1 MTKVAFTAPH
11 KLVAEIGLDLLKQ
24 GVNAVDAMVAA
35 AAAITV
41 AYPHMNSIGGDG
53 FWLIQ
58 KPGSQPFAIDASGTS
73 ALRADIDYF
82 KSRHYTQIP
91 SRGIAANVTVGGTV
105 SGWQVARELIEKKHL
120 STTTHSLPVNDL
132 LQPAIHLAKQGI
144 PVSDSLAS
152 ASRKVLSEVD
162 LLASGHIKKPLN
174 NSVFHEYKRIF
185 SDSGNPLVN
194 EKNFQNLDLAASLT
208 QLASAG
214 LDDFYRG
221 DLARTMGIYFESI
234 DAPLSQ
240 SDFQAYRAQTVT
252 ALDVTTR
259 KGTLYNL
266 PAPTQGVASLLILAI
281 YDELYHRDMDDVES
295 THLLVEATK
304 QAFLIRD
311 RFVCDPPRMT
321 ISTQDLLSRERVQR
335 LAKNIS
341 TNALDW
347 PHKAA
352 PGDTVW
358 MGCVDKDG
366 VMVSFIQ
373 SIYWEFGSAVVI
385 PNTGIVW
392 NNRGSSFTLDASHH
406 NVIMPLS
413 KPLHTLNPAL
423 AVLNDGRRVVYGTM
437 GGEGQPQ
444 TQAALFTRKFYQN
457 KSLQEAIDQGRW
469 LLGRTWGEHSTDL
482 KMERDCFDNI
492 GGALANKGHQIQ
504 VVPPASEIMGHAGAV
519 IVGANGDVECASDKR
534 SDGAGLIA

>member
-1 MTKVAFTAPH
+1 
-11 KLVAEIGLDLLKQ
+11 
-24 GVNAVDAMVAA
+24 
-35 AAAITV
+35 
-41 AYPHMNSIGGDG
+41 
-53 FWLIQ
+53 
-58 KPGSQPFAIDASGTS
+58 
-73 ALRADIDYF
+73 
-82 KSRHYTQIP
+82 
-91 SRGIAANVTVGGTV
+91 
-105 SGWQVARELIEKKHL
+105 
-120 STTTHSLPVNDL
+120 
-132 LQPAIHLAKQGI
+132 
-144 PVSDSLAS
+144 
-152 ASRKVLSEVD
+152 
-162 LLASGHIKKPLN
+162 
-174 NSVFHEYKRIF
+174 
-185 SDSGNPLVN
+185 
-194 EKNFQNLDLAASLT
+194 
-208 QLASAG
+208 
-214 LDDFYRG
+214 
-221 DLARTMGIYFESI
+221 
-234 DAPLSQ
+234 
-240 SDFQAYRAQTVT
+240 
-252 ALDVTTR
+252 
-259 KGTLYNL
+259 
-266 PAPTQGVASLLILAI
+266 
-281 YDELYHRDMDDVES
+281 
-295 THLLVEATK
+295 
-304 QAFLIRD
+304 
-311 RFVCDPPRMT
+311 MT

-347 PHKAA
+347 PHKSA